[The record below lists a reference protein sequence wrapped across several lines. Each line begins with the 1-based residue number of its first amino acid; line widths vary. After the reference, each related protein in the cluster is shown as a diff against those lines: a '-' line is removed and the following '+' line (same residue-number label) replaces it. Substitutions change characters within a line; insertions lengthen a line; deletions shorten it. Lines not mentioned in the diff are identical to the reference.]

1 MHFISIEA
9 AVLQYLFAPSKPVHP
24 GYKALQDDLGSR
36 SHAVQPMLPWR
47 FNHLHDLESLWWVAV
62 WIVFNNCFGKLD
74 DSLSSSQEPEVPL
87 TPQAPP
93 DSIRAA
99 LFPSSLENV
108 HRRDFFISR
117 FSEIQGLPE
126 QYLMPFNALDIIRS
140 LLIEHYE
147 KIQSTLPTSIN
158 LNASSDDIYDYF
170 MQVFNL
176 LRQGTP
182 NHTLMSI
189 PTVRADMQESKRKR
203 DEPTDSM
210 GRSSWR
216 RSVV

>member
-1 MHFISIEA
+1 M
-9 AVLQYLFAPSKPVHP
+9 LRYLFAPRKTVHR
-24 GYKALQDDLGSR
+24 GYRVLGDDVRSR
-36 SHAVQPMLPWR
+36 SHTVQPMLPWR

-62 WIVFNNCFGKLD
+62 WIVFNNCFGEPD
-74 DSLSSSQEPEVPL
+74 DSLSSSQEPDVPL

-99 LFPSSLENV
+99 LFPPFLDSA
-108 HRRDFFISR
+108 RRQNFFIST

-126 QYLMPFNALDIIRS
+126 QYLMPFKLLDLIRS

-147 KIQSTLPTSIN
+147 KIQSTLPMSIN
-158 LNASSDDIYDYF
+158 LNASGDDVYDYF
-170 MQVFNL
+170 MEAFDF
-176 LRQGTP
+176 LRQSTP

-210 GRSSWR
+210 GRSSRR
-216 RSVV
+216 RSAV

>member
-9 AVLQYLFAPSKPVHP
+9 TVLRYLFAPGKTAHR
-24 GYKALQDDLGSR
+24 GYQAIRDEVRSR
-36 SHAVQPMLPWR
+36 SHAVQPKLPWR

-62 WIVFNNCFGKLD
+62 WIVFNNCFGEPD
-74 DSLSSSQEPEVPL
+74 DSLSSSQEPDVPL

-99 LFPSSLENV
+99 LFPSSLESIR
-108 HRRDFFISR
+108 RRDFFIGR
-117 FSEIQGLPE
+117 FSQIQGLPE

-147 KIQSTLPTSIN
+147 KIQSTLPMSIN
-158 LNASSDDIYDYF
+158 LNASGDDIYDYL
-170 MQVFNL
+170 MQVFNI
-176 LRQGTP
+176 LRESTP

-189 PTVRADMQESKRKR
+189 PTVCADMQESKRKR

-210 GRSSWR
+210 GRSSRR
-216 RSVV
+216 RSVF